1 MTDAEMDVDARTSTT
16 AFDDDLIDY
25 DDEDFI
31 DQAGTKEET
40 LHSTLKGVDDG
51 ALREQPTV
59 GTVDAADLDDTSK
72 NQTPLDIALKS
83 ETTSNTARED
93 VLFENEVDEPTVQE
107 YVEIEDGQHAEELG
121 EYLEDIPEQPAEQ
134 AANEDQIEQQYEV
147 DDGDQLHDES
157 MEGMRYGEEQDQQTG
172 QLDEPAAEADA
183 DEEATVLAPVEEL
196 QDPEDLES
204 PMPNGNDD
212 TEDTTYVED
221 LVDHPAEEENPKEH
235 ERLEGTW
242 DVDQEG
248 EAKEQN
254 VGPDTRNDAITEAPL
269 TADGEDGVEAP
280 WANAEQAADSSQEKH
295 DAAEANCHIVTVQYK
310 GEEFPL
316 FSSDA
321 EGFFPEESCLA
332 LTIDQ
337 LLAGLRVE
345 LENELADEEELVFQ
359 IDELGLEYA
368 ESSKPEHCNVTL
380 SYILEIF
387 NLLVKNQGHDGSR
400 TLYTYLFTKTSTP
413 KRFTSLCESANTGR
427 GLDEI
432 CQLFESPMPQAVRN
446 EDAESIELYEQLDDL
461 ESTGDEAEEHDGDIH
476 PDATK
481 EQTTPLQT
489 EAHENDEA
497 DNFHNEAPAHPNH
510 DLVDDEGNDA
520 VHDPEEEFIFQQEDE
535 EQHDVSQSNEARDAE
550 TSQEQFV
557 EEHPPQPT
565 MGDTDP
571 NGKPAALLCT
581 PSPRHGHHYHDHCP
595 CSSHEDTDMSAD
607 SFVFSFYNEP
617 DADRPFPAT
626 ADTDLDGNSA
636 TVNGHDVESGTY
648 DDTDQQTNGMAAVA
662 TLEDIASPSHMLDDE
677 DDAPN
682 ATVDVEAQPEVSE
695 VPTLTDEAADA
706 TWDHQVA
713 QQDAEHVASPNTKRP
728 RGDDE
733 QDVDDEKGFYP
744 HSKRR
749 SAH

>member
-1 MTDAEMDVDARTSTT
+1 MTDVEMDVNARTSTT

-40 LHSTLKGVDDG
+40 PHSTPKGVDDS
-51 ALREQPTV
+51 ALSGQQTV
-59 GTVDAADLDDTSK
+59 GTVDATDLDGTSK
-72 NQTPLDIALKS
+72 NQTPLDIALK
-83 ETTSNTARED
+83 TDTASNTAHED
-93 VLFENEVDEPTVQE
+93 VIFENEVDEPTVQE
-107 YVEIEDGQHAEELG
+107 YVEIGDAQHADDLG
-121 EYLEDIPEQPAEQ
+121 EYLEDIPNQPAEQ

-147 DDGDQLHDES
+147 DDGDQQHDES

-172 QLDEPAAEADA
+172 PLDEPLAEADA
-183 DEEATVLAPVEEL
+183 DEEATVRVPVEEL

-204 PMPNGNDD
+204 PMTNGKDD
-212 TEDTTYVED
+212 TEDTAYVEES
-221 LVDHPAEEENPKEH
+221 VNHPAEEENPKEH
-235 ERLEGTW
+235 EHLEGTW
-242 DVDQEG
+242 DGDQEG
-248 EAKEQN
+248 EGKEQN
-254 VGPDTRNDAITEAPL
+254 VAPDTRDEAISETPL
-269 TADGEDGVEAP
+269 AAVGEDGVEAP

-316 FSSDA
+316 FSRDA

-413 KRFTSLCESANTGR
+413 KRFTYLCESANTGR

-432 CQLFESPMPQAVRN
+432 CQLFESPMPQAIRN

-461 ESTGDEAEEHDGDIH
+461 ESPGEEAEEHDGDIH
-476 PDATK
+476 PDAAK
-481 EQTTPLQT
+481 EQTTPVQT
-489 EAHENDEA
+489 EAHED
-497 DNFHNEAPAHPNH
+497 DEAPAHPNH
-510 DLVDDEGNDA
+510 DLVDVKSNDA
-520 VHDPEEEFIFQQEDE
+520 VHDPEEEFIFQQEEE
-535 EQHDVSQSNEARDAE
+535 EQNDGSQSNEARDAE
-550 TSQEQFV
+550 TGEKQFV

-571 NGKPAALLCT
+571 N
-581 PSPRHGHHYHDHCP
+581 
-595 CSSHEDTDMSAD
+595 
-607 SFVFSFYNEP
+607 
-617 DADRPFPAT
+617 AT
-626 ADTDLDGNSA
+626 TETGLEGNLA

-648 DDTDQQTNGMAAVA
+648 DNTDQHANGLTDVA

-682 ATVDVEAQPEVSE
+682 ATVDVKVQPEIPE
-695 VPTLTDEAADA
+695 VPALTDETDDA
-706 TWDHQVA
+706 TWDPEVA
-713 QQDAEHVASPNTKRP
+713 QQDADHVASPNTKRP
-728 RGDDE
+728 RDDDE
-733 QDVDDEKGFYP
+733 LDIDDGKDI
-744 HSKRR
+744 KRQR
-749 SAH
+749 S